1 MIINGKEEQIATP
14 ITVAE
19 LIESKGRRSSKA
31 PTPWRS
37 SRSCRAAERRASRN
51 HTCHTHHTHHAH
63 HDERTID
70 NERKTAPIMTFEP
83 SATPEQ
89 ISARQQAFDNQPDP
103 AMLVS
108 REEIRAALLDRHTA
122 ATQDKLDAAHVAICG
137 CGGLGSTVAVALTR
151 IGVGHLHLIDFDRVD
166 MTNLNRQQYFLKD
179 LGQYKTEALRSNLHQ
194 INPFIE
200 ITIDT
205 VKVTDEN
212 VPTLFE
218 NESIICEAFDVP
230 ENKTMLVNAVLE
242 NLPDKKLV
250 SASGMAGFR
259 SSNLVRTRRVSK
271 NFYFCGDG
279 ETAPVP
285 GAGLMAPRVG
295 VVACHE
301 ANMITRLI
309 LGEED
314 A

>member
-1 MIINGKEEQIATP
+1 
-14 ITVAE
+14 
-19 LIESKGRRSSKA
+19 
-31 PTPWRS
+31 
-37 SRSCRAAERRASRN
+37 
-51 HTCHTHHTHHAH
+51 
-63 HDERTID
+63 
-70 NERKTAPIMTFEP
+70 MTFEP

-89 ISARQQAFDNQPDP
+89 IQARQTAFNSLPDP
-103 AMLVS
+103 ATLVS
-108 REEIRAALLDRHTA
+108 RKEIRAALLDRHTA
-122 ATQDKLDAAHVAICG
+122 ATQDKLDAARVAICG
-137 CGGLGSTVAVALTR
+137 CGGLGSTIAVALTR
-151 IGVGHLHLIDFDRVD
+151 FDRVD
-166 MTNLNRQQYFLKD
+166 MTNLNRQQYSLKD
-179 LGQYKTEALRSNLHQ
+179 LGQYKTEALRSNLRQ
-194 INPFIE
+194 INPFID
-200 ITIDT
+200 ITVDT

-218 NESIICEAFDVP
+218 HEDIICEAFDVP

-242 NLPDKKLV
+242 NLPSKKLV

-259 SSNLVRTRRVSK
+259 SSNLVSTRRVSK

>member
-1 MIINGKEEQIATP
+1 
-14 ITVAE
+14 
-19 LIESKGRRSSKA
+19 
-31 PTPWRS
+31 
-37 SRSCRAAERRASRN
+37 
-51 HTCHTHHTHHAH
+51 
-63 HDERTID
+63 
-70 NERKTAPIMTFEP
+70 MTFEP

-89 ISARQQAFDNQPDP
+89 IQARQTAFNSLPDP
-103 AMLVS
+103 ATLVS
-108 REEIRAALLDRHTA
+108 RKEIRAALLDRHTA
-122 ATQDKLDAAHVAICG
+122 ATQDKLDAARVAICG
-137 CGGLGSTVAVALTR
+137 CGGLGSTIAVALTR

-166 MTNLNRQQYFLKD
+166 TTNLKQYSLKD
-179 LGQYKTEALRSNLHQ
+179 LGQYKTEALRSNLRQ
-194 INPFIE
+194 INPFID
-200 ITIDT
+200 ITVDT

-218 NESIICEAFDVP
+218 HEDIICEAFDVP

-242 NLPDKKLV
+242 NLPSKKLV

-259 SSNLVRTRRVSK
+259 SSNLVSTRRVSK

>member
-1 MIINGKEEQIATP
+1 
-14 ITVAE
+14 
-19 LIESKGRRSSKA
+19 
-31 PTPWRS
+31 
-37 SRSCRAAERRASRN
+37 
-51 HTCHTHHTHHAH
+51 
-63 HDERTID
+63 
-70 NERKTAPIMTFEP
+70 MTFTP

-89 ISARQQAFDNQPDP
+89 TAARQQAFDGLPDP
-103 AMLVS
+103 ATLVS
-108 REEIRAALLDRHTA
+108 REDIRAALLDRHTA
-122 ATQDKLDAAHVAICG
+122 ATLDKLDAAHVAICG
-137 CGGLGSTVAVALTR
+137 LGGLGSTIAVALTR

-179 LGQYKTEALRSNLHQ
+179 LGQYKTEALRANLKQ
-194 INPFIE
+194 INPFTD

-218 NESIICEAFDVP
+218 HEGIICEAFDVP

-250 SASGMAGFR
+250 SASGMAGYR
-259 SSNLVRTRRVSK
+259 SSNLVRTKRVSR

-279 ETAPVP
+279 ETAPKP

>member
-1 MIINGKEEQIATP
+1 
-14 ITVAE
+14 
-19 LIESKGRRSSKA
+19 
-31 PTPWRS
+31 
-37 SRSCRAAERRASRN
+37 
-51 HTCHTHHTHHAH
+51 
-63 HDERTID
+63 
-70 NERKTAPIMTFEP
+70 MTFEP

-89 ISARQQAFDNQPDP
+89 IQARQTAFNSLPDP
-103 AMLVS
+103 ATLVS
-108 REEIRAALLDRHTA
+108 RKEIRAALLDRHTA
-122 ATQDKLDAAHVAICG
+122 ATQDKLDAARVAICG
-137 CGGLGSTVAVALTR
+137 CGGLGSTIAVALTR

-166 MTNLNRQQYFLKD
+166 MTNLNRQQYSLKD
-179 LGQYKTEALRSNLHQ
+179 LGQYKTKALRSNLRQ
-194 INPFIE
+194 INPFID
-200 ITIDT
+200 ITVDT

-218 NESIICEAFDVP
+218 HEDIICEAFDVP

-242 NLPDKKLV
+242 NLPSKKLV

-259 SSNLVRTRRVSK
+259 SSNLVSTRRVSK